1 MIGGTMV
8 DSIQV
13 NLVLD
18 LLEWLARGG
27 SSIVGITPR
36 GIEPLQQR
44 RPFTRFEDGMEKAL

>member
-27 SSIVGITPR
+27 SSIVGIPPR